1 MKFSRPLVLVLIIA
15 VAIGGLIFAFVEGR
29 KELAR
34 ERERESPVKAPTRV
48 TVVGD
53 ENVVR
58 FDETERKQGG
68 VELGALPT
76 VSHQP
81 TIRAFGMVVD
91 PQELIDLRGQV
102 ETALAQLN
110 KARAATDVAQKEF
123 ERQKTLTKSQNVS
136 EKSFQQAEGNFLV
149 EQANVAV
156 AQAQVDAMEATARQR
171 WGVLIGQA
179 IIDNAPSAE
188 RLQRKEDLLLL
199 ITIPNG
205 VALAEAPQTATVQGA
220 SGSALTAKFI
230 SPAQRT
236 DPKIQGRSF
245 FYVVEAKETGLLPGM
260 NVEALLPAGGPRRG
274 VIVPGGGAVWLHGKA
289 WAYAEREADHFARH
303 EVATDQPAADGFFQ
317 PLDFAKDG
325 KLVIKGAEVLLSEEF
340 RAQIQ
345 IGD

>member
-1 MKFSRPLVLVLIIA
+1 MKRFIIILLVL
-15 VAIGGLIFAFVEGR
+15 VAIGGLIFAFIEGR
-29 KELAR
+29 TELAR

-48 TVVGD
+48 TVVAG
-53 ENVVR
+53 ENVVK

-68 VELGALPT
+68 VELGVLTAIA
-76 VSHQP
+76 HQA
-81 TIRAFGMVVD
+81 TIRAFGVVVD

-110 KARAATDVAQKEF
+110 KGRAASDVARKEF
-123 ERQKTLTKSQNVS
+123 ERQRTLTKSQNVS
-136 EKSFQQAEGNFLV
+136 EKSFQDAEGNFLV
-149 EQANVAV
+149 EQANLAV
-156 AQAQVDAMEATARQR
+156 AQAQVNAMEATARQR
-171 WGVLIGQA
+171 WGAVIGQA
-179 IIDNAPSAE
+179 MIDNAPSAG
-188 RLQRKEDLLLL
+188 RVQRKEDLLLL

-220 SGSALTAKFI
+220 SGGALTAKFS

-260 NVEALLPAGGPRRG
+260 NVEALLPAGEPRRG
-274 VIVPGGGAVWLHGKA
+274 VIVPGGAVVWLHGKA
-289 WAYAEREADHFARH
+289 WAYAEREADHFARR
-303 EVATDQPAADGFFQ
+303 EVATDQPEGDGFFQ